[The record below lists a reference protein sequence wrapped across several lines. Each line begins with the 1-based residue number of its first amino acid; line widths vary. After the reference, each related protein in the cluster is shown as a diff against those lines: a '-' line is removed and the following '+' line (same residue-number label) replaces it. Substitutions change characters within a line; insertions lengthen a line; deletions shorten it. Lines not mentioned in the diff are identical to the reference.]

1 MKKIVVAV
9 FAFQQ
14 LIIPFS
20 ESNIISHKRTTT
32 IIMSQD
38 MWTIISYYRPLTKMW
53 EGNVFTDVR

>member
-14 LIIPFS
+14 LIIPFLQ
-20 ESNIISHKRTTT
+20 SNIISHKRTTA